1 MAPWY
6 RTRTPGDPC
15 HTPPVADAIESADGA
30 VRADLAEH
38 AFEAGA
44 IRLAVHGAAG
54 SPLDFSAPAVR
65 DAIAGALSD
74 DPFAPFADEA
84 LRAHAPAA
92 LAALDAALPDHAELA
107 RVAPLWRP
115 RLLLLAGRQDEL
127 TGEQAVVLRFE
138 ERLREI
144 RRAMA
149 EAEARG
155 DEDEREALH
164 AKYIEVGTTY
174 AGRLAAREA

>member
-1 MAPWY
+1 M
-6 RTRTPGDPC
+6 GES
-15 HTPPVADAIESADGA
+15 IESADGA
-30 VRADLAEH
+30 VRADLGEH
-38 AFEAGA
+38 AFEAGT
-44 IRLAVHGAAG
+44 IRLAVAGAEG
-54 SPLDFSAPAVR
+54 SPLDFADPRVR
-65 DAIAGALSD
+65 AAIAAALSD
-74 DPFAPFADEA
+74 DPLAPFDEDA

-92 LAALDAALPDHAELA
+92 LAALDAALPDHGELA
-107 RVAPLWRP
+107 RLAPLWRP
-115 RLLLLAGRQDEL
+115 RLLVLAGRQDEL

-138 ERLREI
+138 ERLRVI

-174 AGRLAAREA
+174 AGRLAAREQ